1 MTDLTEVAKRL
12 SGREAAKLVKDGAVV
27 GLGTGSTAAYAIEEL
42 GRRIREEGLCILGIP
57 TSYQALDLARR
68 NGIPVRTLDDVDRVD
83 ISIDGADEVDP
94 EKNLIKGG
102 GAAHTQEKI
111 IDSLADFFV
120 TVVDDSKL
128 VNRLGE
134 KYPVPAEV
142 IPMALAPVMRRFQAI
157 GGNPVLRTAVKKDGP
172 VITDQG
178 NFVVDVRFPSIEDP
192 QGLESTLNNIPGVVE
207 NGLFIKLADLVIVG
221 ISKDGTVRRIE

>member
-42 GRRIREEGLCILGIP
+42 GRRIREEGLRILGIP